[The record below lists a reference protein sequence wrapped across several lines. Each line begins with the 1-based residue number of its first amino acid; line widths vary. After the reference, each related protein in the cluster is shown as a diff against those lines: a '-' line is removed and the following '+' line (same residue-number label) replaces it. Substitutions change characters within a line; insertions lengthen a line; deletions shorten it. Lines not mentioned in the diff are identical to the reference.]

1 MARIAGGS
9 YAMGLDEQQVVEACT
24 KYPSACHQVQ
34 GEAPSRPTTVAPF
47 DLDVHE
53 VTNAEFARFLT
64 VNGPAL
70 HVAQDP
76 DDHYLRFVRYHLREG
91 DDFLL
96 YDGHPDTSG
105 IELSASGPFKAKT
118 GFEQLPVTQVTWL
131 AARLYCKNLNKR
143 LPLESEWELAARGLD
158 DRPFPWGNEPPTC
171 KGVRI
176 PSDGTL
182 SVLDPALCDNR
193 RVTPFPVMSA
203 PQDVTPQGVF
213 DLGGNVVEWVD
224 DDASV
229 NDDETSYASRLN
241 GEKPACA
248 RGGAFNTSF
257 YTRTTAR
264 SYRLAFNPG
273 ANLGFRCAKSVVSS
287 Q

>member
-1 MARIAGGS
+1 M
-9 YAMGLDEQQVVEACT
+9 
-24 KYPSACHQVQ
+24 
-34 GEAPSRPTTVAPF
+34 
-47 DLDVHE
+47 
-53 VTNAEFARFLT
+53 
-64 VNGPAL
+64 
-70 HVAQDP
+70 
-76 DDHYLRFVRYHLREG
+76 
-91 DDFLL
+91 
-96 YDGHPDTSG
+96 
-105 IELSASGPFKAKT
+105 SAS
-118 GFEQLPVTQVTWL
+118 
-131 AARLYCKNLNKR
+131 
-143 LPLESEWELAARGLD
+143 
-158 DRPFPWGNEPPTC
+158 
-171 KGVRI
+171 
-176 PSDGTL
+176 
-182 SVLDPALCDNR
+182 
-193 RVTPFPVMSA
+193 
-203 PQDVTPQGVF
+203 QDVTPQGVF